1 MLISNISNFKLY
13 TQPTA
18 DACFLPVVQ
27 SAAQAF
33 SSAGRA
39 GKLFMF
45 HSALPTANA
54 PGKLQNRDDRKLIG
68 KQKLKLQNLKNFQ
81 KKKSNFKILR
91 ILRKSL

>member
-1 MLISNISNFKLY
+1 MRGKTLIIKQLY
-13 TQPTA
+13 SQPTA

-39 GKLFMF
+39 GKLFIF
-45 HSALPTANA
+45 HSSLPTATA

-68 KQKLKLQNLKNFQ
+68 ESCRHNYIF
-81 KKKSNFKILR
+81 ILCSSL
-91 ILRKSL
+91 ILYN